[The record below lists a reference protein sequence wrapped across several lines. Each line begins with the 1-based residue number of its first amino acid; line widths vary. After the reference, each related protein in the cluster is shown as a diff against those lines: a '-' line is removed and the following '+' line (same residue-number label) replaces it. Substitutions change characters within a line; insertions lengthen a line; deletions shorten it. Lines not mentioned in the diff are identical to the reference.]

1 VRNPDRTRV
10 EKRDHSVDVDQIG
23 ASVTITVGLALFGT
37 RTQPKKG
44 VQMHSRV
51 LTFTDAKNIEGGVDF
66 LRQKVVPVLNDQ
78 KGYRGVT
85 ASADRS
91 GGLVGILTLWETAAD
106 REASESALAKSR
118 QEGLDIIGGKL
129 SVELFEELLA
139 EVADPP
145 GPGSA
150 LMVTRISMDPAKI
163 DDNFAFFKSTVLPRM
178 KANAGFQ
185 SVRNMM
191 DRKTGNGLVGTV
203 WANQDAMKAA
213 AADALSRREEGVA
226 RGVSFGDL
234 SYREILFVD
243 LR

>member
-1 VRNPDRTRV
+1 
-10 EKRDHSVDVDQIG
+10 
-23 ASVTITVGLALFGT
+23 
-37 RTQPKKG
+37 
-44 VQMHSRV
+44 MHSRV
-51 LTFTDAKNIEGGVDF
+51 LTFTDAKNIDGGVDF

-91 GGLVGILTLWETAAD
+91 GGLLGILTLWETAAD

-150 LMVTRISMDPAKI
+150 LMVTRVSMDPAKI
-163 DDNFAFFKSTVLPRM
+163 DENFAFFKSDVVPRI

-185 SVRNMM
+185 SIRNMM
-191 DRKTGNGLVGTV
+191 NRETGHGLVGTV
-203 WANQDAMKAA
+203 WADQDAMKAA
-213 AADALSRREEGVA
+213 AAEAQSRRQEAIA
-226 RGVSFGDL
+226 RGVSFD
-234 SYREILFVD
+234 SVSSREILYSH

>member
-1 VRNPDRTRV
+1 MKNPHRTRV
-10 EKRDHSVDVDQIG
+10 EERDHSVDVDQIG

-51 LTFTDAKNIEGGVDF
+51 LTFTDAKNIDGGVDF

-91 GGLVGILTLWETAAD
+91 GGLIGILTLWETAAD

-163 DDNFAFFKSTVLPRM
+163 DENFAFFKSTVLPRM

-191 DRKTGNGLVGTV
+191 TARPGTGS
-203 WANQDAMKAA
+203 WAP
-213 AADALSRREEGVA
+213 SGRTRT
-226 RGVSFGDL
+226 R
-234 SYREILFVD
+234 
-243 LR
+243 